1 MVYNIYAGLGRFG
14 GAEFYSSE
22 DFSSEEDAVEYA
34 RDVAIQEYQ
43 SYEGYHG
50 IYGLQDIREE
60 YQDFGLDDDFTDEDL
75 EEVYLEE
82 IESCIEYYVE
92 PAIEVKWNEWNSLC

>member
-1 MVYNIYAGLGRFG
+1 MIYNIYAGLGGGFG

-50 IYGLQDIREE
+50 IYGLRDIQEE
-60 YQDFGLDDDFTDEDL
+60 YQDFGLDDDFTNEEL

-82 IESCIEYYVE
+82 IESWIEYYVT
-92 PAIEVKWNEWNSLC
+92 PASEVKINE

>member
-1 MVYNIYAGLGRFG
+1 MVYNIYAGLGGGFG

-43 SYEGYHG
+43 SYEGCHG
-50 IYGLQDIREE
+50 IYGLRDIQEE
-60 YQDFGLDDDFTDEDL
+60 YQDFGLDDDFTNEEL

-82 IESCIEYYVE
+82 IESWIEYYVTL
-92 PAIEVKWNEWNSLC
+92 ANEVKINE

>member
-1 MVYNIYAGLGRFG
+1 MVYNIYAGLGGFG

-22 DFSSEEDAVEYA
+22 DFLSEEDAVEYA
-34 RDVAIQEYQ
+34 REQAIQEYQ

-50 IYGLQDIREE
+50 IYSPEDIQNE
-60 YQDFGLDDDFTDEDL
+60 YQEFGLEEGYTEEEL
-75 EEVYLEE
+75 EEVYLEQ

-92 PAIEVKWNEWNSLC
+92 PAIEVKWNE

>member
-1 MVYNIYAGLGRFG
+1 MVYNIYAELGGGFG

-43 SYEGYHG
+43 SYEGCHG

-60 YQDFGLDDDFTDEDL
+60 YQDFGLDDDFTNEEL

-92 PAIEVKWNEWNSLC
+92 PVIEVKWNE